1 VLKRGDDMVQSV
13 LANLGVLLLMHLM
26 INTIYHFQQ
35 QRIIPHT
42 FVAIFHIL
50 IVTAATIAMFH
61 FPIQMESYL
70 FDLRLIPIIF
80 IAYFHGWKYSFPV
93 VILVSLYHYMSGE
106 GLGQEIIFGTL
117 IPSLLPMVFYFIK
130 GKKMH
135 ITKPIMVI
143 TACWLISEIP
153 LLSLIGAGEL
163 SLAKI
168 AFLGYVSLIFAGLIM
183 YFLIFFSLKHLEV
196 LKKLQY
202 FADHDSLT
210 GLYNMRRFEEI
221 IDRLTK
227 ETYQKQM
234 FIAMIDID
242 YFKQIND
249 TYGHQAGDLAIQKIS
264 KVILKYCSSHVFAA
278 RYGGDEFIMF
288 LMTDS
293 VKMTENTL
301 DSIRKTVID
310 TTFIPL
316 GNKEQYKLS
325 ISIGMSP
332 LSNIVNLNKSIEHA
346 DKHLYH
352 AKNSGRNC
360 ICG

>member
-1 VLKRGDDMVQSV
+1 MVQSV

-61 FPIQMESYL
+61 FPIQMESHL

-80 IAYFHGWKYSFPV
+80 IAYFHGWKYSIPV
-93 VILVSLYHYMSGE
+93 VILAALYRYMSGE
-106 GLGQEIIFGTL
+106 GLGQEIIFGILT
-117 IPSLLPMVFYFIK
+117 PSFLPMVFYFIK

-143 TACWLISEIP
+143 TACWLLSDIP

-168 AFLGYVSLIFAGLIM
+168 AFFRYISLIFAGLIM
-183 YFLIFFSLKHLEV
+183 YFLIFFSLRHLDV

-221 IDRLTK
+221 INQLTTK
-227 ETYQKQM
+227 EHQKQM
-234 FIAMIDID
+234 YIAMIDID

-249 TYGHQAGDLAIQKIS
+249 TYGHRVGDLAIQNIS
-264 KVILKYCSSHVFAA
+264 KVVLRYCSSHVFAA

-288 LMTDS
+288 LMADS
-293 VKMTENTL
+293 LKMAEKTL
-301 DSIRKTVID
+301 DSIRKNVTD

-316 GNKEQYKLS
+316 SNKQKCNLS
-325 ISIGMSP
+325 ISIGIS
-332 LSNIVNLNKSIEHA
+332 SFTNLDNFNKSIEQA
-346 DKHLYH
+346 DKNLYN
-352 AKNSGRNC
+352 AKQSGRNC

>member
-1 VLKRGDDMVQSV
+1 MVQSV

-35 QRIIPHT
+35 QRIISHT
-42 FVAIFHIL
+42 FLAIFHVL

-61 FPIQMESYL
+61 FPIQTESHL

-80 IAYFHGWKYSFPV
+80 IAYFHGWKYSLPV
-93 VILVSLYHYMSGE
+93 VILASLYQYISGE
-106 GLGQEIIFGTL
+106 ELGQEIIFGIM
-117 IPSLLPMVFYFIK
+117 IPSFLPMVFSLIK

-143 TACWLISEIP
+143 TACWLLSEIP
-153 LLSLIGAGEL
+153 RLSLIGAGEL
-163 SLAKI
+163 SLTKI
-168 AFLGYVSLIFAGLIM
+168 ALFHYVSLIFAGLIM
-183 YFLIFFSLKHLEV
+183 YFLIFFSLKHLEL

-202 FADHDSLT
+202 FADHDPLT

-221 IDRLTK
+221 IDQLTK
-227 ETYQKQM
+227 KNHQKQM

-249 TYGHQAGDLAIQKIS
+249 TYGHQAGDLTIQNIS
-264 KVILKYCSSHVFAA
+264 KAILNFCSSHVFAA

-293 VKMTENTL
+293 LKNAENTL
-301 DSIRKTVID
+301 DAIRKSVTD
-310 TTFIPL
+310 KAFIPL
-316 GNKEQYKLS
+316 SNKQKCNLS
-325 ISIGMSP
+325 ISIGISP
-332 LSNIVNLNKSIEHA
+332 ISDVENLNNSIELA

-352 AKNSGRNC
+352 AKQSGRNC